1 MGVTI
6 IDVAKEAGVSR
17 TTVSNV
23 FNNRAKCSEETRLA
37 VLAAARKL
45 GYKPN
50 LVAKALITN
59 RTRLIGVILP
69 SYIDKNT
76 LTSSPFYN
84 IIIDGIYATLRQ
96 EIYYD
101 LIIFSVSDQSGLAQV
116 SDWIDARRVDG
127 LLAIGEYAPDFLKD
141 LDSKGIPVV
150 FIDNY
155 APASYAHLSY
165 VNSDDGTGGYLATQR
180 LIAGNYR
187 KIALCSVAFH
197 SPLMQKRYDGYKKAI
212 REAGYEEYL
221 FEKNGLPFEVGLQLG
236 ETLLARRLDA
246 AFCTEDML
254 AIGLL
259 HALLQRGIR
268 VGADFGLIG
277 FDNILF
283 SQQIYPPLTTIDQN
297 IFEKGEAATRMLLD
311 ILHEKTS
318 AGSRLILPVHLI
330 ERATVR

>member
-6 IDVAKEAGVSR
+6 VDVAKEAGVSR

-23 FNNRAKCSEETRLA
+23 FNNRAKCSEETRQA
-37 VLAAARKL
+37 VLEAARKL

-59 RTRLIGVILP
+59 RTRLIGILLP
-69 SYIDKNT
+69 SYVDKNT

-96 EIYYD
+96 EVYYD
-101 LIIFSVSDQSGLAQV
+101 LIILSVSDQSGLAQV

-127 LLAIGEYAPDFLKD
+127 LLAIGEYAPDFLED

-150 FIDNY
+150 LIDNY

-165 VNSDDGTGGYLATQR
+165 VNSDDSTGGYLATRR
-180 LIAGNYR
+180 LITGNYH
-187 KIALCSVAFH
+187 KVALCSVAFR
-197 SPLMQKRYDGYKKAI
+197 SPLMQKRYEGYKKAI
-212 REAGYEEYL
+212 QEAGYEEHV
-221 FEKNGLPFEVGLQLG
+221 FDKNGLPFDAGLQLA
-236 ETLLARRLDA
+236 ETLLTRQIDA
-246 AFCTEDML
+246 VFCTEDML

-259 HALLQRGIR
+259 YALLQRGIR
-268 VGADFGLIG
+268 IGADFGLIG
-277 FDNILF
+277 FDNIHF
-283 SQQIYPPLTTIDQN
+283 SKQIYPPLTTIDQN

-311 ILHEKTS
+311 ILNQRTS
-318 AGSRLILPVHLI
+318 AGSRLILPVHLV
-330 ERATVR
+330 ERETVR